1 VLTMTVWNRLGAY
14 SWRFSYPLELTLVA
28 RLKEGP
34 SIELTLCRACPTL
47 GGRCFGT

>member
-1 VLTMTVWNRLGAY
+1 MLTMTVWNRLGAY

-34 SIELTLCRACPTL
+34 STELMLCRRLPDP
-47 GGRCFGT
+47 